1 MSNNFHAGPNG
12 PGICTASKQ
21 ACPFGGE
28 SGSENHYGTL
38 EEATAAFEA
47 QNSDKNLASMSKGKK
62 SFPVKVTDT
71 EPINLKFSEKEI
83 AQIVKDNPGAIIL
96 EPGKYIA
103 MARGEGAKYSVADLY
118 SHPEYEVFSYD
129 PRPQDLSSDSTDE
142 DLLAVAGS
150 KDLEFDQLRF
160 IRDNMKAEDDN
171 TDPPCTVATSSGSS
185 YHGYSSNLAF
195 LDMDAVRKN
204 YPGILNKDGRMKFN
218 RGATAFELKNK
229 APIVNVDAP
238 DEPNEDIAEMRATM
252 DMERTNAK
260 DIMPS
265 VFTIG
270 DPSKGK
276 GSFVMSDITE
286 TA

>member
-1 MSNNFHAGPNG
+1 MSDNFHAGPNG
-12 PGICTASKQ
+12 PGKCTASKQ

-28 SGSENHYGTL
+28 SGSENHYASL

-62 SFPVKVTDT
+62 NFPKTVTNS

-83 AQIVKDNPGAIIL
+83 AKIVQDNPGAITL

-103 MARGEGAKYSVADLY
+103 LIRGEGAGYSTVDTY
-118 SHPEYEVFSYD
+118 KNPEYEVFSYD

-142 DLLAVAGS
+142 DLLVVAGS

-160 IRDNMKAEDDN
+160 IRDNMKAEDN
-171 TDPPCTVATSSGSS
+171 QADPPCTVAVSSGDS
-185 YHGYSSNLAF
+185 YHGYSNDIAF

-204 YPGILNKDGRMKFN
+204 YPGILNKDGSMKFN
-218 RGATAFELKNK
+218 QVATAFELKNK
-229 APIVNVDAP
+229 APIVNANAP
-238 DEPNEDIAEMRATM
+238 DATDHSLSEMRENMDENRSATGLF
-252 DMERTNAK
+252 
-260 DIMPS
+260 PS

-276 GSFVMSDITE
+276 GSFVMSKID
-286 TA
+286 